1 MVLRTNMIPTTPCMD
16 CGTRLGAPEALNSA
30 KPARR
35 RSLCLTC
42 YEYNRK
48 RGTLGSFA
56 VVAKAM
62 RRPQHFTGKLRHPG
76 ERRAE
81 QRQRIAARVAR
92 HEHAGPLPT
101 PPVIEGDDFDHM
113 QRYINARNTATAWLR
128 AHPTQTAAWDDPDLS
143 TFPGSAQSDAA

>member
-1 MVLRTNMIPTTPCMD
+1 MVLRTNMIPTTPCLD
-16 CGTRLGAPEALNSA
+16 CGTRLGAPDTPNGA

-62 RRPQHFTGKLRHPG
+62 RRPHHFTGKLRHPG

-92 HEHAGPLPT
+92 HESRGQLSA

-113 QRYINARNTATAWLR
+113 LRRRNALHVSASWLS
-128 AHPTQTAAWDDPDLS
+128 AHPTQAAEWDDPDLS